1 MLEWKV
7 KHGFSLGQ
15 RPARCDQHVVHC
27 HAVPR
32 RHRPGWSRNCHQAVP
47 DVVTQLQ
54 AVLTTLRQTVTHVRA
69 ACLRSRPFRIPYRT
83 LSVHEPHYPS

>member
-15 RPARCDQHVVHC
+15 RPAWCDHHAVHC

-32 RHRPGWSRNCHQAVP
+32 RHRPGWSRNSHQAVH
-47 DVVTQLQ
+47 DVATQLQ
-54 AVLTTLRQTVTHVRA
+54 AVLTTLRQTLTHV
-69 ACLRSRPFRIPYRT
+69 
-83 LSVHEPHYPS
+83 